1 MEISDVIVSLKLKRV
16 NNKIYLAKNI
26 LVRISGE
33 KYTEFHLIQSQK
45 FALYDIINLEI
56 LYKAVESCVTR
67 VPLNGREAIEFFTAK
82 AQIEKFYNIVWSFQ
96 NIDIYPSL
104 RSEMM
109 LLGME
114 GKFDSS
120 NDEKQNMIFEKTS
133 DYFSQYKKQEI
144 QLCEFFRKEKELVD
158 MD

>member
-56 LYKAVESCVTR
+56 LYKAVEACVTR

-109 LLGME
+109 
-114 GKFDSS
+114 
-120 NDEKQNMIFEKTS
+120 
-133 DYFSQYKKQEI
+133 YFSPQ
-144 QLCEFFRKEKELVD
+144 
-158 MD
+158 